1 MDNKPS
7 RMENKHNRKDKNR
20 KGKKNGKGK
29 KIALVVG
36 LIFLFILTAGGTY
49 GYLQLNKIKSAKL
62 SKSDADLGI
71 SNETQERL
79 KNENADDVVNI
90 ALFGLDAREKN
101 EASRSDS
108 MIIVSVDKKHN
119 KIKMSSLMRDSYVN
133 VPGHGMTKLTHAYAY
148 GGPQLA
154 IKTINSN
161 FALNIKDYASVDF
174 YNLGKIIDSFGGVT
188 IDIKKEEIPVLNM
201 YLHDMAAA
209 EKVSIPDVTKSGSQ
223 NLSGLQAVAYTRI
236 RYTNGG
242 DFERT
247 ERQRTVLTALFNKI
261 QEGGITKYPG
271 FVSAL
276 LPYVETS
283 MSKVDIIKLGTTVF
297 TNGIK
302 TLEQQR
308 FPIDGYC
315 NGKTIDGVW
324 YLWTDIPST
333 TDQIHKY
340 IFEDVKPTPKQPL
353 F

>member
-7 RMENKHNRKDKNR
+7 RMENNHNRKNKNR
-20 KGKKNGKGK
+20 KGKKSGKGK

-49 GYLQLNKIKSAKL
+49 GYLQLNKMKSTKI

-71 SNETQERL
+71 SAEAQERL
-79 KNENADDVVNI
+79 KKENADDVVNI

-108 MIIVSVDKKHN
+108 MIIISVDKKHD
-119 KIKMSSLMRDSYVN
+119 KIKMTSLMRDSYVN
-133 VPGHGMTKLTHAYAY
+133 VPGHGTTKLTHAYAY

-161 FALNIKDYASVDF
+161 FDLNIRDYVSVDF
-174 YNLGKIIDSFGGVT
+174 FELGKIIDSFGGIT
-188 IDIKKEEIPVLNM
+188 LDIKKEEIQYINDYIGEMNALQKLSINPLKNPGRQTLNG
-201 YLHDMAAA
+201 
-209 EKVSIPDVTKSGSQ
+209 I
-223 NLSGLQAVAYTRI
+223 QAVAYARV
-236 RYTNGG
+236 RYTSGG

-247 ERQRTVLTALFNKI
+247 ERQRTVLTALLKKV
-261 QEGGITKYPG
+261 QDGGVSKYPG
-271 FVSAL
+271 FVANL

-283 MSKVDIIKLGTTVF
+283 MSKMDIIKLGTTVF
-297 TNGIK
+297 TNGMK
-302 TLEQQR
+302 TIDQER

-315 NGKTIDGVW
+315 KDKTIDGVW
-324 YLWTDIPST
+324 YLWLDIPAT
-333 TDQIHKY
+333 TDQVHKY
-340 IFEDVKPTPKQPL
+340 IYEDVKPTPKAPL

>member
-1 MDNKPS
+1 MDNRPS
-7 RMENKHNRKDKNR
+7 RMDNRHDRKDKNK
-20 KGKKNGKGK
+20 KGKKKGKGK
-29 KIALVVG
+29 VIALVVG
-36 LIFLFILTAGGTY
+36 LIFLFIIAAGGTY
-49 GYLQLNKIKSAKL
+49 GYLQLNKMKSAKL
-62 SKSDADLGI
+62 SKSDSDLGI
-71 SNETQERL
+71 SDATQERL
-79 KNENADDVVNI
+79 KKENADEVVNI
-90 ALFGLDAREKN
+90 ALFGLDAREAN

-119 KIKMSSLMRDSYVN
+119 KIKMTSLMRDSYVN

-161 FALNIKDYASVDF
+161 FALNIKDYVTVDF
-174 YNLGKIIDSFGGVT
+174 FEFGKIIDAFGGVT
-188 IDIKKEEIPVLNM
+188 LDIKKEEIEYMNFYIREMNGLQ
-201 YLHDMAAA
+201 
-209 EKVSIPDVTKSGSQ
+209 KSNVPEIKKTGPQ

-236 RYTNGG
+236 RYTSGG

-247 ERQRTVLTALFNKI
+247 ERQRKVLTALFNKV
-261 QEGGITKYPG
+261 QEAGVTKYPG

-283 MSKVDIIKLGTTVF
+283 ISKVDILKLGTTVF

-302 TLEQQR
+302 TLEQER

-324 YLWTDIPST
+324 YLWTDIPAT

-340 IFEDVKPTPKQPL
+340 IFDDVKPTPKAPL